1 MKLFEFYNP
10 APQGWQ
16 DVEDDHSQPK
26 WGEGRKTKLTL
37 GMINKIRQMNDVQAY
52 ERANELKFIRKQ
64 YGSTGEEG
72 GGGGL

>member
-1 MKLFEFYNP
+1 MFLREFYNP

-37 GMINKIRQMNDVQAY
+37 GMINKMRAMNDVQAY
-52 ERANELKFIRKQ
+52 ERASDLKFIRKQ

-72 GGGGL
+72 GGL